1 MPAKTARSGARTA
14 RGKAAPGLSIVVP
27 VFNESRG
34 LAALHERIAEVARY
48 LDTKYALK
56 IEIVYVDDGSR
67 DNTAEIAR
75 ALPATPCDVQ
85 VVSLSR
91 NFGKEAA
98 LLAGL
103 DHARLGAV
111 MFMDGDGQHPPTM
124 VETLVSR
131 WLDDGFDVVYTA
143 KAHRENEPKLRSMGV
158 HWFYSM
164 INWGQRQRI
173 PEDAG
178 DFRLLSPRAVEALR
192 RMPERNR
199 FFKGMSSWIGFRQV
213 RVDYEPALRAHGTT
227 TWNVWTLIGLS
238 IEGLTSFTVAPLRL
252 ASLLGALIAASAIV
266 YGLWMAV
273 KTLLFGQDV
282 PGYPSLFVGIMVIGG
297 VQLLMIGILG
307 EYIGKMLNEIK
318 ARPVY
323 FVAEH
328 SVKEADDAKAKSEA
342 TRAAE

>member
-1 MPAKTARSGARTA
+1 MAAKTARSGSRTA

-27 VFNESRG
+27 VFNESTG
-34 LAALHERIAEVARY
+34 LPALHERIAEVARY
-48 LDTKYALK
+48 LETKYALVT
-56 IEIVYVDDGSR
+56 EVVYVDDGSR

-85 VVSLSR
+85 VVLLSCF
-91 NFGKEAA
+91 FGLVVV

-111 MFMDGDGQHPPTM
+111 MFMDGDGQHPSTM

-199 FFKGMSSWIGFRQV
+199 FFKGMSSWIGFRQA
-213 RVDYEPALRAHGTT
+213 RVDYEPALRAHGKT

-252 ASLLGALIAASAIV
+252 ASLLGALIAASAII

-273 KTLLFGQDV
+273 KTVLFGQDV

-318 ARPVY
+318 GRPVY

-328 SVKEADDAKAKSEA
+328 SVKEADDTKSEA

>member
-1 MPAKTARSGARTA
+1 MPAKTARSGTRPA

-27 VFNESRG
+27 VFNEARG
-34 LAALHERIAEVARY
+34 LPALHERIAEVARY
-48 LDTKYALK
+48 LDGKYGLK
-56 IEIVYVDDGSR
+56 TELVYVDDGSR
-67 DNTAEIAR
+67 VNTAEIAR

-199 FFKGMSSWIGFRQV
+199 FFKGMSSWIGFRQA
-213 RVDYEPALRAHGTT
+213 RVDYEPALRAHGST

-252 ASLLGALIAASAIV
+252 ASLLGALIAASAII

-273 KTLLFGQDV
+273 KTVLFGQDV

-307 EYIGKMLNEIK
+307 EYVGKMLNEIK
-318 ARPVY
+318 GRPVY

-328 SVKEADDAKAKSEA
+328 SMKEADGADTKSEA